1 MTMTTT
7 QAIITIAAV
16 VLGTM
21 ATRFIPFIIFP
32 EGKNPPEFIKYLGT
46 VLPYAAIGL
55 LVIYCLKDVPASSTH
70 GLPEAIAIVFIVLLH
85 KWKKIPCTLLQKQ
98 STGDF
103 ILNSFFQICQ
113 AIFRSASHVLSYSF
127 STAANSSS
135 VPSIV
140 VAPRSF
146 SVSSYLVQKDYQ
158 IQDSGKYLSVYVLHE
173 MLSLHLYLPV
183 LSPTVQN
190 SDHPET

>member
-21 ATRFIPFIIFP
+21 APRFIPFIIFP

-98 STGDF
+98 STGGF

-146 SVSSYLVQKDYQ
+146 SVSS
-158 IQDSGKYLSVYVLHE
+158 
-173 MLSLHLYLPV
+173 
-183 LSPTVQN
+183 
-190 SDHPET
+190 